1 VSDFAEALEAAL
13 TAGRSGL
20 LHLGSSNSISKYE
33 FARIV
38 METYNSDM
46 SLLSPITVDDLELK
60 ANRARDTSLNVNLL
74 ESIWYRPA
82 QTVAEGVKRTAV

>member
-1 VSDFAEALEAAL
+1 
-13 TAGRSGL
+13 
-20 LHLGSSNSISKYE
+20 
-33 FARIV
+33 
-38 METYNSDM
+38 METYNCDM

-82 QTVAEGVKRTAV
+82 PTVAEGVKRTAVEDVPFR